1 MATTIDKEVLDM
13 ARKQYKNMVK
23 NRVYADGEERNE
35 RGFLILRPTVEHIQE
50 RRSSLTTSL
59 DQLESKLGKLMS
71 DKKYYDDIASSD
83 EFKKAAKKKCKK
95 KKKKAKASLLASIFN
110 NADAI
115 AKAEDEDDDE
125 GYTDAESKD
134 GKKGKSKD
142 EKPKKK
148 KTDTLDSTYGKRF
161 APIVSYLQDAI
172 VEFDSL
178 ADDIAEELKTKGT
191 SRGVY
196 RSSQMANLISAKNSK
211 LSAVKELTTVARLV
225 SDLELKKAKE
235 DNAKTDSTETMVAR
249 FGSKYLSG
257 SFDDLDDYGEKV
269 KKSGKMKKKK
279 KYNFMSMTNDE
290 REAFDDEDY
299 DDDSGKKNKGKIPE
313 QKELAKKFAE
323 KMIARKDEIKLTPQE
338 KNIRME
344 GKYEVVV
351 VIEDIMNPSKSWKFT
366 AVDKKG
372 REIDG
377 FRKDYKDLLPN
388 KRSARMIFDIG
399 KMKATNKSTNL
410 KYRIVVK
417 DD

>member
-1 MATTIDKEVLDM
+1 MASSIDKEVLDM
-13 ARKQYKNMVK
+13 ARQKYKDMVK
-23 NRVYADGEERNE
+23 NKVYADGEERNE
-35 RGFLILRPTVEHIQE
+35 RGFLVLRPTVEHIQE

-59 DQLESKLGKLMS
+59 DQLETKLSKLMS
-71 DKKYYDDIASSD
+71 DKKHYDDIAESD
-83 EFKKAAKKKCKK
+83 EFKKAAKKKQKK

-110 NADAI
+110 NADTL
-115 AKAEDEDDDE
+115 AKEEEEEKEEEDSEAKSE
-125 GYTDAESKD
+125 K
-134 GKKGKSKD
+134 KSK
-142 EKPKKK
+142 EVKPKKK

-172 VEFDSL
+172 SEFDSL
-178 ADDIAEELKTKGT
+178 ADDIEAELKTKGT
-191 SRGVY
+191 TRGVY

-235 DNAKTDSTETMVAR
+235 DNAKNDSTETMVAR
-249 FGSKYLSG
+249 FGSRYLSG
-257 SFDDLDDYGEKV
+257 SFDDLDDYGDKV
-269 KKSGKMKKKK
+269 KKSGKGKKKKK
-279 KYNFMSMTNDE
+279 KYNFMAMTDEE

-299 DDDSGKKNKGKIPE
+299 DDDSSKKNKGKIPE

-351 VIEDIMNPSKSWKFT
+351 VIDDIMNPSKSWKFT

-377 FRKDYKDLLPN
+377 FRKEYKELLPN
-388 KRSARMIFDIG
+388 KRTARMVFDIS
-399 KMKATNKSTNL
+399 KMKATNKATNL

>member
-1 MATTIDKEVLDM
+1 MATSIDKDVLDM
-13 ARKQYKNMVK
+13 ARQKYKDMVK
-23 NRVYADGEERNE
+23 NKVYADGEERNE
-35 RGFLILRPTVEHIQE
+35 RGFIILRPTVEHVEE

-59 DQLESKLGKLMS
+59 DQLESKLSKLMS
-71 DKKYYDDIASSD
+71 DKKHYDDIAKSD
-83 EFKKAAKKKCKK
+83 EFKKAAKKKNKK

-110 NADAI
+110 NADAV
-115 AKAEDEDDDE
+115 AKEEE
-125 GYTDAESKD
+125 ESEKEENESEETSD
-134 GKKGKSKD
+134 KKSKTD
-142 EKPKKK
+142 KPKKK

-172 VEFDSL
+172 SDFDSL
-178 ADDIAEELKTKGT
+178 ADDIEEELKTKGT

-235 DNAKTDSTETMVAR
+235 DNAKNDSTETMVAR
-249 FGSKYLSG
+249 FGSRYLSG
-257 SFDDLDDYGEKV
+257 SFDDLEDYGDKV
-269 KKSGKMKKKK
+269 KNGGKRKKKKK
-279 KYNFMSMTNDE
+279 KYNFMAMTDEE

-299 DDDSGKKNKGKIPE
+299 DDDDSGKKTKGKIPE

-344 GKYEVVV
+344 GKYEIVV
-351 VIEDIMNPSKSWKFT
+351 VIDDIMNPSKSWKFT

-377 FRKDYKDLLPN
+377 FRKEYKDLLPN
-388 KRSARMIFDIG
+388 KRTARMVFDIG